1 MCFVW
6 FRNDS
11 NKETDDDDD
20 DVYEEGLETKNK
32 IEKSV
37 EKGLGR
43 NIQFL
48 GIGAV
53 LRDVSPA
60 FALEGGVVML
70 MQMQIGTLIR
80 SP

>member
-1 MCFVW
+1 MIKTKKVW
-6 FRNDS
+6 
-11 NKETDDDDD
+11 K
-20 DVYEEGLETKNK
+20 
-32 IEKSV
+32 
-37 EKGLGR
+37 KGLGR